1 MELLGDSSMATVQ
14 AGGALVA
21 IKAAKDFTA
30 EIGAPIAASVPAAI
44 CHLFDPATGRRIERH
59 R

>member
-1 MELLGDSSMATVQ
+1 MATVH

-30 EIGAPIAASVPAAI
+30 EIGAPIAARVPAAI
-44 CHLFDPATGRRIERH
+44 CHLFDATTGQRIARH
-59 R
+59 A

>member
-1 MELLGDSSMATVQ
+1 MATVQ

-21 IKAAKDFTA
+21 IKAAKDFKA
-30 EIGAPIAASVPAAI
+30 GIGAPIAASVPSAI

-59 R
+59 P